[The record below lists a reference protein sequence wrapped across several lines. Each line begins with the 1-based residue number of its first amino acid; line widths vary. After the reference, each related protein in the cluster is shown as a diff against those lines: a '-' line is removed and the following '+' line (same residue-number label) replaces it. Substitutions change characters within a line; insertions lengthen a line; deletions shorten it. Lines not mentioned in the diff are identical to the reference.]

1 MWILNAVDY
10 DDQIAADWPQ
20 KPIPLPPMPQH

>member
-1 MWILNAVDY
+1 MWKLNAAEY

-20 KPIPLPPMPQH
+20 KPIPLPPLPH

>member
-1 MWILNAVDY
+1 MWKHKFEEQ

-20 KPIPLPPMPQH
+20 KPIPLPPQPR

>member
-1 MWILNAVDY
+1 MWKLDAADY

-20 KPIPLPPMPQH
+20 KPIPLPPMPQK